1 MKLESLA
8 LAVTLIRVS
17 LTMCY
22 NPDANDFID
31 NISPIFCNK
40 TESDEIDK
48 ILFPRI
54 DTIVADCDSN
64 GFFFAEVK
72 CDCCTSCEES
82 TFGTK
87 AEGNEA
93 EVDRESQLGGGDAS
107 RPASSVSKRP
117 PG

>member
-1 MKLESLA
+1 
-8 LAVTLIRVS
+8 
-17 LTMCY
+17 MCAIHIST
-22 NPDANDFID
+22 DANDFID

-72 CDCCTSCEES
+72 CDCCTSCKES
-82 TFGTK
+82 TFGTTEEAGK
-87 AEGNEA
+87 DNEA
-93 EVDRESQLGGGDAS
+93 GEVDRESQLGGGDLS
-107 RPASSVSKRP
+107 QPASNASKRP
-117 PG
+117 TG